1 MGTKCRLFNVTN
13 YEDYQDLKNIR
24 FTVWSSE
31 RLSTTAY
38 QTTRD
43 FPSVNFDDIDNFCLF
58 SFFVREGLLLCPLF
72 QESVPDPEGRV
83 LCSFGLVSPL
93 TLKYETV
100 GRSRRG
106 CAGRTRRKGPL
117 VWSLEKWRWWTCD
130 ETRGD
135 VVVTPTWKRITRRT
149 GCSEKFANPFLLM
162 CDIIQMKKNLM
173 Y

>member
-117 VWSLEKWRWWTCD
+117 CGLLKSEEGELVMKPGEMSLQLLRENGSHV
-130 ETRGD
+130 EL
-135 VVVTPTWKRITRRT
+135 VV
-149 GCSEKFANPFLLM
+149 
-162 CDIIQMKKNLM
+162 QKNLRIPSC
-173 Y
+173 